1 MTQPLQELT
10 YERALELLDQKLREL
25 EDGDLPLDR
34 ALQAVD
40 EARTYLKICQE
51 RLDAARRQI
60 EVRADSQPD
69 PVPESK

>member
-69 PVPESK
+69 PLPESK

>member
-1 MTQPLQELT
+1 MTQPLEELT

-60 EVRADSQPD
+60 EVRADSAPE